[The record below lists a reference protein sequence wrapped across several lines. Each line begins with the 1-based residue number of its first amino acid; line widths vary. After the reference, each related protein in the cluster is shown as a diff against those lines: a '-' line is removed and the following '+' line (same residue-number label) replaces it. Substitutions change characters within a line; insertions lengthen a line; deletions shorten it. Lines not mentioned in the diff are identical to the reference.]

1 MQLTIS
7 LDFSGDIIAV
17 DVPESLS
24 LDDFK
29 AYLQAETGVS
39 PDEQTLKLNGT
50 PLKANKTLTEL
61 GIANNDLLVLS
72 KARAVRTQLQ
82 PLQSQPAQAPAPSTN
97 IPSSSQINERVEMIR
112 QQILSDPQA
121 LENIRITQPSLYNA
135 INNAENFRSLMIE
148 QVREEQRDS
157 SSSQTELLRLQQD
170 PDNPENQAR
179 IMELIQQ
186 EAIEENMKLAWDISP
201 ESFTSVNMLHLKLK
215 INGVEQIA
223 LVDTGAAMTIISPDI
238 AAECGISR
246 LIDKRFQGQAVGV
259 GTQTIDGKIHSVP
272 LEINGTGVE
281 LPCSFYVVDT
291 SVGILFG
298 LDMLRRHRCV
308 VDLTRDVLII
318 GGQFEA
324 KFLSE
329 SEIPRKTL
337 GGNIFSREA

>member
-7 LDFSGDIIAV
+7 LDFSGDIISV

-24 LDDFK
+24 LEDFK
-29 AYLQAETGVS
+29 AYLQAETGIS
-39 PDEQTLKLNGT
+39 PAEQNLKLNGN

-61 GIANNDLLVLS
+61 GIVNNDLLILS
-72 KARAVRTQLQ
+72 KARENH
-82 PLQSQPAQAPAPSTN
+82 AP
-97 IPSSSQINERVEMIR
+97 PSSSASQSATTPATGHPSNSQINDRVEMVR
-112 QQILSDPQA
+112 QQILSDPRA
-121 LENIRITQPSLYNA
+121 LETMRVTQPSLYNA
-135 INNAENFRSLMIE
+135 INNPETFRSLMIE

-157 SSSQTELLRLQQD
+157 SSSQAELLRLQQD

-201 ESFTSVNMLHLKLK
+201 ESFTSVNMLYLKLK
-215 INGVEQIA
+215 INGVEQVA

-238 AAECGISR
+238 AQECGISR

-259 GTQTIDGKIHSVP
+259 GTQNIGGKIHSVP
-272 LEINGTGVE
+272 LEIHGTGVE

>member
-7 LDFSGDIIAV
+7 LDFNGDIISV

-39 PDEQTLKLNGT
+39 PDEQTLKLNGNS
-50 PLKANKTLTEL
+50 LKANKTLTEL
-61 GIANNDLLVLS
+61 GIVNNDLLILS
-72 KARAVRTQLQ
+72 KARATQAPPPQ
-82 PLQSQPAQAPAPSTN
+82 PLRLAATPATTN
-97 IPSSSQINERVEMIR
+97 PSSSQINERVEMIR

-121 LENIRITQPSLYNA
+121 LENIRMTQPSLYNA
-135 INNAENFRSLMIE
+135 INNVEQFRSLMIE

-201 ESFTSVNMLHLKLK
+201 ESFTSVNMLYLKLK
-215 INGVEQIA
+215 INGVEQVA

-238 AAECGISR
+238 AQECGISR

-259 GTQTIDGKIHSVP
+259 GTQNIGGKIHSVP
-272 LEINGTGVE
+272 LEIHGTGVE

-324 KFLSE
+324 KFLTE
-329 SEIPRKTL
+329 SEIPRKSL